1 MNSPVYYLLQQFAY
15 ASPQILVYLAG
26 VALGIFFI
34 KKYRTAA
41 MLVLG
46 GSVILL
52 ITTIGQ
58 TLLQFY
64 LFRARVSYGWSAAGF
79 AQVLS
84 IVAVLTSLMRAVGL
98 ALWLIAVFIAR
109 KPKTPVTDSV

>member
-1 MNSPVYYLLQQFAY
+1 MNSPAYYLLQQFAY

-34 KKYRTAA
+34 QKYRTSA

-46 GSVILL
+46 GSVVLL

-64 LFRARVSYGWSAAGF
+64 LFRVRVNSGWTTAGY
-79 AQVLS
+79 AQALS
-84 IVAVLTSLMRAVGL
+84 IVAALASLMRALGL
-98 ALWLIAVFIAR
+98 ALWLIAVFIGR
-109 KPKTPVTDSV
+109 KAKTTIET